1 MEFTRFIRMMLCF
14 VILLV
19 FLTETASAQ
28 FIRRQLR
35 RIPGF
40 PTAEPGYRVGSP
52 TTPEPLIQGD
62 GRLLERVRNIVNL
75 FTENGTE
82 LKPVAVISFASF
94 DEFKRVLQIV
104 AKEIRLDKGSLEEP
118 ALLNA
123 FLAVYE
129 RIVGQGFDTSQ
140 PLGIILQTDGILY
153 YPLLF
158 TPLNL
163 NSKLGQSLKND
174 YAEQLPDGRY
184 AIRQEIFNWPL
195 GRLYVQQH
203 NGWVFIASEQQL
215 KALPN
220 NPTTLLQG
228 LDRKH
233 LIAARFDLQNL
244 PSLSTRAALTL
255 GEMNAVAQAETEL
268 EKATARL
275 GIGYL
280 RSLAEQ
286 ADFLEYTFS
295 YDEEHADYV
304 IEQKEIVK
312 PNTERAAL
320 LQQRRNAQSPFHAFY
335 RPENAVLASHF
346 VMNLTQSQS
355 RELETIL
362 DESLGK
368 KLLTEE
374 ERLELQKRS
383 EEKSPTSR
391 KRRTPKTPLQSE
403 TESKSETEKKSEIE
417 KKSETESKLETEKK
431 SETEKKPEPETV
443 PNVPTSPNRPSQ
455 EQSLP
460 KITVPDSITDPNE
473 RLAQLLA
480 QIPLEQIEK
489 EMVEETETTMP
500 DLVLSKTQEG
510 NLTDVQKLEVIFRRV
525 GVAYYWALI
534 GAVRSGRFD
543 AASTCS
549 FEQGI
554 IGVYNIVEGKKFRES
569 FDSVFADIEKEF
581 PEVYARNIRK
591 DYMES
596 EGFVLTSISFR
607 PGMFIKNQLLSWLI
621 PPEYSERETRLVLGV
636 RDDALCFAV
645 GSGDFAEQRLL
656 EAIAG
661 TTKMLPVY
669 DMFFTFSAYELGRA
683 FAQSGRPDRL
693 VPLKI
698 VAANTNP
705 NARAYAVSKFT
716 DTSKTLTLRI
726 SALLTPSLWRFREN
740 LREARYYR
748 WH

>member
-1 MEFTRFIRMMLCF
+1 MKSQRFIRIVLCF
-14 VILLV
+14 VILSLLLPEL
-19 FLTETASAQ
+19 LTATVSAQ

-40 PTAEPGYRVGSP
+40 PTAESGYRVGQQ
-52 TTPEPLIQGD
+52 TPEPLIQGD
-62 GRLLERVRNIVNL
+62 GRLLERVRNVVSL

-82 LKPVAVISFASF
+82 LKSVAVVSFAGF
-94 DEFKRVLQIV
+94 DEFKRVLQIT
-104 AKEIRLDKGSLEEP
+104 AKEIRLDKGSFEEP

-123 FLAVYE
+123 FLAVYG

-140 PLGIILQTDGILY
+140 PIGMILQTDGILY
-153 YPLLF
+153 YPLFF

-163 NSKLGQSLKND
+163 NSKLGQSLRND
-174 YAEQLPDGRY
+174 YAEQLQDGRY
-184 AIRQEIFNWPL
+184 ALRQEIFNWPL

-203 NGWVFIASEQQL
+203 NGWVFVAPEQQL

-220 NPTTLLQG
+220 DPTVLLQG
-228 LDRKH
+228 LDRNH
-233 LIAARFDLQNL
+233 LIAAKFDLQNL

-312 PNTERAAL
+312 PNTERALL
-320 LQQRRNAQSPFHAFY
+320 LQERRNAQSPFHAFY

-346 VMNLTQSQS
+346 VMNLTRSQS
-355 RELETIL
+355 KELETIL

-374 ERLELQKRS
+374 ERQELKKQL
-383 EEKSPTSR
+383 EEKKQLPR
-391 KRRTPKTPLQSE
+391 KRRDRQTPIPPE
-403 TESKSETEKKSEIE
+403 TENNSENKTEKETENKSERN
-417 KKSETESKLETEKK
+417 L
-431 SETEKKPEPETV
+431 
-443 PNVPTSPNRPSQ
+443 PNIV
-455 EQSLP
+455 
-460 KITVPDSITDPNE
+460 IPDSITDPNE

-480 QIPLEQIEK
+480 QIPPEQIEK
-489 EMVEETETTMP
+489 AMLEETEAQLDGNTLSDIETEIMP
-500 DLVLSKTQEG
+500 DLVLSKTPES
-510 NLTDVQKLEVIFRRV
+510 NLTDVQKLEIIFRRI
-525 GVAYYWALI
+525 GVTYYWALI

-543 AASTCS
+543 GASTCS

-554 IGVYNIVEGKKFRES
+554 IGIYNLAEGKKFRKS
-569 FDSVFADIEKEF
+569 FDAVFSDIEKEF
-581 PEVYARNIRK
+581 PNVYAQNIRK
-591 DYMES
+591 DYMKS

-607 PGMFIKNQLLSWLI
+607 PGMFIKNQFLSWLI
-621 PPEYSERETRLVLGV
+621 PPEYSERETRLILGI
-636 RDDALCFAV
+636 RDDAVCFAV
-645 GSGDFAEQRLL
+645 GSDDFPEQHLC
-656 EAIAG
+656 EALAG
-661 TTKMLPVY
+661 TTKLLPVY

-716 DTSKTLTLRI
+716 ETSKTLTLRI

-740 LREARYYR
+740 LRETRYYR
-748 WH
+748 

>member
-1 MEFTRFIRMMLCF
+1 MILYV
-14 VILLV
+14 VILSVLLSEL
-19 FLTETASAQ
+19 LTETVSAQ

-40 PTAEPGYRVGSP
+40 PTAEPGYRVGQQP
-52 TTPEPLIQGD
+52 PEPLIQGD

-75 FTENGTE
+75 FTDNGTE
-82 LKPVAVISFASF
+82 LKPVAVVSFASF
-94 DEFKRVLQIV
+94 DELKRVLQIV
-104 AKEIRLDKGSLEEP
+104 AKEIRLDKGHFEEP

-140 PLGIILQTDGILY
+140 PLGMILQTDGILY
-153 YPLLF
+153 YPLFF

-163 NSKLGQSLKND
+163 NSKLGQSLQND
-174 YAEQLPDGRY
+174 YTEQLQDGRY

-203 NGWVFIASEQQL
+203 NGWVFVAPEQQL
-215 KALPN
+215 KSLPN
-220 NPTTLLQG
+220 DPTVLLQG

-233 LIAARFDLQNL
+233 LIAAKFDLQNL
-244 PSLSTRAALTL
+244 PSLSTRAALAL
-255 GEMNAVAQAETEL
+255 GEMNAVTQAETEL

-286 ADFLEYTFS
+286 ADFLEYSLS
-295 YDEEHADYV
+295 YDEQHADYV

-320 LQQRRNAQSPFHAFY
+320 LQERRHTKSPFHAFY
-335 RPENAVLASHF
+335 LPENAVLASHF

-355 RELETIL
+355 KELETIL

-368 KLLTEE
+368 YLLTEE
-374 ERLELQKRS
+374 ERLELKKQLEIKNPPTPKKRAIQKTQTNI
-383 EEKSPTSR
+383 ENKTEQNSPT
-391 KRRTPKTPLQSE
+391 
-403 TESKSETEKKSEIE
+403 I
-417 KKSETESKLETEKK
+417 
-431 SETEKKPEPETV
+431 
-443 PNVPTSPNRPSQ
+443 
-455 EQSLP
+455 
-460 KITVPDSITDPNE
+460 IVPDSITDPNE
-473 RLAQLLA
+473 RLAQLLS

-489 EMVEETETTMP
+489 NRLEETETAPETQLGTKTTFMP
-500 DLVLSKTQEG
+500 DLVLSKTTQEN
-510 NLTDVQKLEVIFRRV
+510 NLNDVQKLEVIFRRI
-525 GVAYYWALI
+525 GVTYYWALI

-543 AASTCS
+543 NAFTCS
-549 FEQGI
+549 YEQGM
-554 IGVYNIVEGKKFRES
+554 IGIYNLVEGEKFRES
-569 FDSVFADIEKEF
+569 FDSVFAEIEREF
-581 PEVYARNIRK
+581 PEVYVRNIQK

-596 EGFVLTSISFR
+596 EGFVLTSILFR
-607 PGMFIKNQLLSWLI
+607 PGMFIKNQFLSWLI
-621 PPEYSERETRLVLGV
+621 PPEYSERETRLILGI

-645 GSGDFAEQRLL
+645 GSGDFPEQHLL
-656 EAIAG
+656 QAIAG
-661 TTKMLPVY
+661 TTESLPVY
-669 DMFFTFSAYELGRA
+669 DLFFTFSAYELGRA

-726 SALLTPSLWRFREN
+726 SALLTPSIWRFREN
-740 LREARYYR
+740 LRETRYYR
-748 WH
+748 

>member
-1 MEFTRFIRMMLCF
+1 
-14 VILLV
+14 V
-19 FLTETASAQ
+19 SAQ

-40 PTAEPGYRVGSP
+40 PTAEPGYRVGQQA
-52 TTPEPLIQGD
+52 PEPLIQGD
-62 GRLLERVRNIVNL
+62 GRLLERVQNIVGL
-75 FTENGTE
+75 FTEGGTK
-82 LKPVAVISFASF
+82 LKPVVVVSFASF
-94 DEFKRVLQIV
+94 DEFKRVIQIV

-118 ALLNA
+118 VLLNA

-129 RIVGQGFDTSQ
+129 RIAGQGFDTNQ
-140 PLGIILQTDGILY
+140 PFGIVLQTDGILY

-158 TPLNL
+158 TPLDL
-163 NSKLGQSLKND
+163 NSKLGQSLRND

-184 AIRQEIFNWPL
+184 AIRQEVFNWAL
-195 GRLYVQQH
+195 GRLYVQQY

-215 KALPN
+215 KALPKD
-220 NPTTLLQG
+220 PTVLLQG

-244 PSLSTRAALTL
+244 PSLSTRAALSL
-255 GEMNAVAQAETEL
+255 GEMNAVAQAETEI

-320 LQQRRNAQSPFHAFY
+320 LQERRNTQSPFHAFY
-335 RPENAVLASHF
+335 RPENAILASHF
-346 VMNLTQSQS
+346 VMNLTRSQS
-355 RELETIL
+355 KELETIL

-368 KLLTEE
+368 YLLTEE
-374 ERLELQKRS
+374 ERLELKKQS
-383 EEKSPTSR
+383 EEKNKPSR
-391 KRRTPKTPLQSE
+391 KRRIQQTPIPSE
-403 TESKSETEKKSEIE
+403 TENKSENKTENESENQTENKSEQ
-417 KKSETESKLETEKK
+417 
-431 SETEKKPEPETV
+431 
-443 PNVPTSPNRPSQ
+443 N
-455 EQSLP
+455 LP
-460 KITVPDSITDPNE
+460 KINIPDSITDPNE

-480 QIPLEQIEK
+480 QIPLEEVEK
-489 EMVEETETTMP
+489 NLFEETETSLDVTNTIS
-500 DLVLSKTQEG
+500 DIKLSKTQET
-510 NLTDVQKLEVIFRRV
+510 NLTDVQKLEVIFRRI
-525 GVAYYWALI
+525 GVTYYWALI

-543 AASTCS
+543 SASTCS
-549 FEQGI
+549 FEHGI
-554 IGVYNIVEGKKFRES
+554 LGIYNLVEGEKFRKS
-569 FDSVFADIEKEF
+569 FDSIFADIEREF
-581 PEVYARNIRK
+581 PEVYAQNIRK
-591 DYMES
+591 DYKKS
-596 EGFVLTSISFR
+596 EDFVLTSISFR
-607 PGMFIKNQLLSWLI
+607 PGMFIKNQFLSWLI
-621 PPEYSERETRLVLGV
+621 PSEYSERETRLILGI
-636 RDDALCFAV
+636 RDDAICFAV
-645 GSGDFAEQRLL
+645 GSGDFPERHLL

-661 TTKMLPVY
+661 TTESLPVY

-726 SALLTPSLWRFREN
+726 SALLTPSIWRFREN
-740 LREARYYR
+740 LQEIRYYR

>member
-1 MEFTRFIRMMLCF
+1 MAFTRFIRMILCF
-14 VILLV
+14 VILLA

-52 TTPEPLIQGD
+52 TPEPLIQGD
-62 GRLLERVRNIVNL
+62 GRILERVRNIVNL

-118 ALLNA
+118 ALLNV

-129 RIVGQGFDTSQ
+129 RVVGQGFDTRQ
-140 PLGIILQTDGILY
+140 PLGMILQTDGILY

-203 NGWVFIASEQQL
+203 NGWLFIASEQQL

-220 NPTTLLQG
+220 DPTTLLQG

-255 GEMNAVAQAETEL
+255 GEMNAVTQAETEI

-295 YDEEHADYV
+295 YDEEQADYV

-320 LQQRRNAQSPFHAFY
+320 LQERRHIQSPFHAFY

-346 VMNLTQSQS
+346 VMNLTRSQS
-355 RELETIL
+355 KELETIL

-368 KLLTEE
+368 YLLMEE
-374 ERLELQKRS
+374 ERTELQKRS
-383 EEKSPTSR
+383 EEKNSSNRPDSR
-391 KRRTPKTPLQSE
+391 KRLTPKIPPQPEIENKPE
-403 TESKSETEKKSEIE
+403 TEIETKPETE
-417 KKSETESKLETEKK
+417 TKL
-431 SETEKKPEPETV
+431 ETV
-443 PNVPTSPNRPSQ
+443 PNVPTSPNRPFQ
-455 EQSLP
+455 EP
-460 KITVPDSITDPNE
+460 PMTPNE

-480 QIPLEQIEK
+480 QIPLDQLEK
-489 EMVEETETTMP
+489 DMLEETETTTSDETSNAMP
-500 DLVLSKTQEG
+500 DFVLSKTPTG
-510 NLTDVQKLEVIFRRV
+510 ALTDVQKLEVIFRRV
-525 GVAYYWALI
+525 GAAYYWGLI

-543 AASTCS
+543 SASTCS

-554 IGVYNIVEGKKFRES
+554 IGVYNIVEGKKFREA
-569 FDSVFADIEKEF
+569 FDSVFSDIEKDF

-591 DYMES
+591 DYMQS

-607 PGMFIKNQLLSWLI
+607 PGMFIKNQFLSWLI
-621 PPEYSERETRLVLGV
+621 PSEYSERETRLVLGV
-636 RDDALCFAV
+636 REDALCFAV
-645 GSGDFAEQRLL
+645 GSGGFAEQHIL
-656 EAIAG
+656 EAISG
-661 TTKMLPVY
+661 TTEKLPVY

-726 SALLTPSLWRFREN
+726 SALLTPSIWRFREN
-740 LREARYYR
+740 LREARFYR
-748 WH
+748 WQ

>member
-1 MEFTRFIRMMLCF
+1 MLCF
-14 VILLV
+14 VILLA
-19 FLTETASAQ
+19 FLAESASAQ

-52 TTPEPLIQGD
+52 TPEPLIQGD
-62 GRLLERVRNIVNL
+62 GRILERVRNIVNL

-82 LKPVAVISFASF
+82 LKPVAVISFAGF
-94 DEFKRVLQIV
+94 DEFKRVLEIV

-118 ALLNA
+118 ALLNV

-129 RIVGQGFDTSQ
+129 RIVGQGFDTGQ
-140 PLGIILQTDGILY
+140 PLGMILQTDGILY

-203 NGWVFIASEQQL
+203 NGWVFIATEQQL
-215 KALPN
+215 KTLPD

-255 GEMNAVAQAETEL
+255 SEMNAVAQAETEL

-335 RPENAVLASHF
+335 RPENAVLASHW
-346 VMNLTQSQS
+346 VMNLTRSQS

-368 KLLTEE
+368 NLLTEE

-383 EEKSPTSR
+383 EEKSNNKSKTKSPTSR
-391 KRRTPKTPLQSE
+391 KRPTPKTPLQPE
-403 TESKSETEKKSEIE
+403 TENKSETENKP
-417 KKSETESKLETEKK
+417 ETEN
-431 SETEKKPEPETV
+431 EPETV
-443 PNVPTSPNRPSQ
+443 PNIPANPNRPF
-455 EQSLP
+455 P
-460 KITVPDSITDPNE
+460 TFPDSITDPNE

-480 QIPLEQIEK
+480 QIPPEQIEK
-489 EMVEETETTMP
+489 EMLEASETASAGTPNVMP
-500 DLVLSKTQEG
+500 DLVLSKTQAE

-534 GAVRSGRFD
+534 GAVRSGQFD

-549 FEQGI
+549 FEQGM
-554 IGVYNIVEGKKFRES
+554 IGVYNIVEGKKFRKS
-569 FDSVFADIEKEF
+569 LDSVFADIEKEF
-581 PEVYARNIRK
+581 PEVYARNIRR

-596 EGFVLTSISFR
+596 EGFTLTSISFR
-607 PGMFIKNQLLSWLI
+607 PGMFIKNQFLSWLI
-621 PPEYSERETRLVLGV
+621 PSEYLERETRLVLGV

-661 TTKMLPVY
+661 TTETLPVY
-669 DMFFTFSAYELGRA
+669 DIFFTFSAYELGRA
-683 FAQSGRPDRL
+683 FAQSGSPDRL
-693 VPLKI
+693 VPFKI

-726 SALLTPSLWRFREN
+726 SALLTPSIWRFREN
-740 LREARYYR
+740 LREVRYYR

>member
-1 MEFTRFIRMMLCF
+1 MLCF
-14 VILLV
+14 IILSV
-19 FLTETASAQ
+19 FLTETVSAQ

-40 PTAEPGYRVGSP
+40 PTAEPAYRVGSP
-52 TTPEPLIQGD
+52 TTEPLIQGD

-94 DEFKRVLQIV
+94 DEFKRVIQIV
-104 AKEIRLDKGSLEEP
+104 AREIRLDKGSLEEP

-140 PLGIILQTDGILY
+140 PLGMILQTDGILY

-215 KALPN
+215 QALPN
-220 NPTTLLQG
+220 DPATLLQG

-233 LIAARFDLQNL
+233 LIAAKFDLQNL

-255 GEMNAVAQAETEL
+255 GEMNAVAQAETEI

-320 LQQRRNAQSPFHAFY
+320 LQERRNAKSPFHAFY

-346 VMNLTQSQS
+346 VMNLTRSQS
-355 RELETIL
+355 KELETIL

-368 KLLTEE
+368 YLLTEE
-374 ERLELQKRS
+374 ERAELQKWSAQKNNRNNS
-383 EEKSPTSR
+383 SSR
-391 KRRTPKTPLQSE
+391 KRRTPKTPLQPPETENQSE
-403 TESKSETEKKSEIE
+403 TPSNVPSSPNL
-417 KKSETESKLETEKK
+417 SLQ
-431 SETEKKPEPETV
+431 EPERT
-443 PNVPTSPNRPSQ
+443 
-455 EQSLP
+455 
-460 KITVPDSITDPNE
+460 DSNSMTADPNE
-473 RLAQLLA
+473 RLAQLLS

-489 EMVEETETTMP
+489 DMLEEETETTPEGTQNTMP
-500 DLVLSKTQEG
+500 DLVLSKTQEE
-510 NLTDVQKLEVIFRRV
+510 NLTDVQKLEIIFRRI
-525 GVAYYWALI
+525 GVAYYWGLI
-534 GAVRSGRFD
+534 GAVRNGRFD
-543 AASTCS
+543 SASTCS

-554 IGVYNIVEGKKFRES
+554 IGVYNIVEGKKFKEA
-569 FDSVFADIEKEF
+569 FDSIFADIANEF
-581 PEVYARNIRK
+581 PEIYARNIRK
-591 DYMES
+591 DYMQS
-596 EGFVLTSISFR
+596 EGFVFTSISFR
-607 PGMFIKNQLLSWLI
+607 PSMFIKNQFLLWLI

-636 RDDALCFAV
+636 REDALCFAV
-645 GSGDFAEQRLL
+645 GNGDFAEQHLL

-669 DMFFTFSAYELGRA
+669 DLFFTFSAYELGRA

-726 SALLTPSLWRFREN
+726 SALLTPSIWRFREN

-748 WH
+748 WQ

>member
-1 MEFTRFIRMMLCF
+1 MFVRVIRIILCF
-14 VILLV
+14 VILSVL
-19 FLTETASAQ
+19 LTETVSAQ

-40 PTAEPGYRVGSP
+40 PTAEPGYRVGRQ
-52 TTPEPLIQGD
+52 TLEEPLIQGD
-62 GRLLERVRNIVNL
+62 GRLLERVQNIVNL
-75 FTENGTE
+75 FTEGGTK
-82 LKPVAVISFASF
+82 LKPVAVVSFAGF

-104 AKEIRLDKGSLEEP
+104 AKEIRLEKGSLEEP

-129 RIVGQGFDTSQ
+129 RIAGQGFDTRQ

-163 NSKLGQSLKND
+163 NSKLGQSLRND

-220 NPTTLLQG
+220 DPTVLLQG

-244 PSLSTRAALTL
+244 PSLSTRAALSL
-255 GEMNAVAQAETEL
+255 GEMNAVAQAETEI

-312 PNTERAAL
+312 PNTERAVL
-320 LQQRRNAQSPFHAFY
+320 LQERRNAQSPFHAFY
-335 RPENAVLASHF
+335 RPENAILASHF
-346 VMNLTQSQS
+346 VMNLTRSQS
-355 RELETIL
+355 KEIETIL

-368 KLLTEE
+368 YLLTEE
-374 ERLELQKRS
+374 ERQELKKRS
-383 EEKSPTSR
+383 EEKNQPQQ
-391 KRRTPKTPLQSE
+391 KRRVRQTPIP
-403 TESKSETEKKSEIE
+403 
-417 KKSETESKLETEKK
+417 LETENKL
-431 SETEKKPEPETV
+431 
-443 PNVPTSPNRPSQ
+443 
-455 EQSLP
+455 EQNSP
-460 KITVPDSITDPNE
+460 KINVPDSITDPNE

-489 EMVEETETTMP
+489 DIFEETETSLDTMP
-500 DLVLSKTQEG
+500 DLILSKTQES
-510 NLTDVQKLEVIFRRV
+510 NPTDVQKLEVIFRRI

-543 AASTCS
+543 SASTCS
-549 FEQGI
+549 FEHGI
-554 IGVYNIVEGKKFRES
+554 LGIYNLVEGEKFRKS
-569 FDSVFADIEKEF
+569 FDSVFTDIEREF

-591 DYMES
+591 DYMKS
-596 EGFVLTSISFR
+596 EGFVLTSISFQ
-607 PGMFIKNQLLSWLI
+607 PGMFIKNQFWSWLI
-621 PPEYSERETRLVLGV
+621 PPEYSERKTRLVLGI
-636 RDDALCFAV
+636 RDDAICFAV
-645 GSGDFAEQRLL
+645 GSGDFPEQHLL

-661 TTKMLPVY
+661 TTESLPVY

-698 VAANTNP
+698 VAANTSP

-716 DTSKTLTLRI
+716 DTSKTLTLRV

-740 LREARYYR
+740 LRDVRYYR
-748 WH
+748 WQ